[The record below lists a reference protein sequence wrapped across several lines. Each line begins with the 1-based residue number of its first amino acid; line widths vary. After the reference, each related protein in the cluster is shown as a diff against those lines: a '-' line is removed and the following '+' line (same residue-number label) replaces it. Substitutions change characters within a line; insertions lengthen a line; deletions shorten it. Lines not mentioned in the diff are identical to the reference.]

1 MCFSSLGNTKNLM
14 RNIVV
19 IGTQWGDEGKGKIVD
34 LLTPHF
40 DLVARY
46 QGGHNAGHTV
56 VIGDKKFILR
66 LLPSG
71 ILHPET
77 TCVIGNGV
85 VVDPQALKSE
95 IAELEALGISVKG
108 RLWISSRAH
117 LIMPYHRAIDIA
129 SEDALGNEKVGTTR
143 RGIGPTYEDKISRRG
158 LRVADLLEK
167 DVFRQKVLTNL
178 NNVSQ
183 RLKTNDCNVSDDK
196 KLYEAF
202 FEAAESLTEFVKDTT
217 YFLNSAVRGGKN
229 ILLEGAQGTML
240 DVDHGTYPYV
250 TSSSATAGGA
260 AIGTGLSPNKIT
272 GALGI
277 TKAYTTRVGSGPF
290 PTELNS
296 EVGEHIRKLGNEFGA
311 VTGRSRR
318 TGWFDALIVRYSVMV
333 NGLNTIA
340 LTKLD
345 VLDQLEEI
353 KICTGYKLGG
363 KEINEIPSTASA
375 LEKVEPIYKTVAG
388 WQATTAH
395 IKNYEELPEKAQGY
409 IKLLEDLV
417 ECQIGMISTGPE
429 RDETIFLPN
438 DLMRGWLI

>member
-1 MCFSSLGNTKNLM
+1 M

-40 DLVARY
+40 NIVARY

-85 VVDPQALKSE
+85 VVDPQALKAE
-95 IAELEALGISVKG
+95 IAELETVGINVKG

-129 SEDALGNEKVGTTR
+129 SEDALGDGKVGTTR

-158 LRVADLLEK
+158 LRVADLL
-167 DVFRQKVLTNL
+167 DPSFRQKTLANL
-178 NNVSQ
+178 NTVSE
-183 RLKTNDCNVSDDK
+183 RLKGSGHNSSDDK
-196 KLYEAF
+196 EQYDEF
-202 FEAAESLTEFVKDTT
+202 FQAAESLTEFIKDTT
-217 YFLNSAVRGGKN
+217 YFLNSAVKEGKN
-229 ILLEGAQGTML
+229 VLLEGAQGTML

-260 AIGTGLSPNKIT
+260 AIGTGLGPNKIN
-272 GALGI
+272 GVLGI

-290 PTELNS
+290 PTELND
-296 EVGEHIRKLGNEFGA
+296 EIGEHLRKQGNEFGA

-333 NGLNTIA
+333 NGLDTIA

-345 VLDQLEEI
+345 VLDQMPEI
-353 KICTGYKLGG
+353 KVCIGYRLNG
-363 KEINEIPSTASA
+363 KEITEIPSTASA
-375 LEKVEPIYKTVAG
+375 LEQVEPIYRTVAG
-388 WQATTAH
+388 WQETTAH
-395 IKNYEELPEKAQGY
+395 IKDYEQLPEKARDY

-417 ECQIGMISTGPE
+417 QCPIGMISTGPE

-438 DLMRGWLI
+438 QLMKGWLM

>member
-1 MCFSSLGNTKNLM
+1 M

-19 IGTQWGDEGKGKIVD
+19 VGTQWGDEGKGKIVD

-40 DLVARY
+40 NVVARY

-77 TCVIGNGV
+77 ICVIGNGV
-85 VVDPQALKSE
+85 VVDPQALQSE
-95 IAELEALGISVKG
+95 IAELQTVGISVIG

-129 SEDALGNEKVGTTR
+129 TEDALGNEKVGTTR

-158 LRVADLLEK
+158 LRVADLLDKES
-167 DVFRQKVLTNL
+167 FRQKVLAHSNAAIK
-178 NNVSQ
+178 
-183 RLKTNDCNVSDDK
+183 RLKTSGHNLSDDK
-196 KLYEAF
+196 DQYDSYFQAVEG
-202 FEAAESLTEFVKDTT
+202 LTEFIKDTT
-217 YFLNSAVRGGKN
+217 YFLNSAVKAGKN
-229 ILLEGAQGTML
+229 VLLEGAQGTML

-260 AIGTGLSPNKIT
+260 AIGTGLGPNKIT

-290 PTELNS
+290 PTELND
-296 EVGEHIRKLGNEFGA
+296 EMGEHLRKHGNEFGA
-311 VTGRSRR
+311 VTGRPRR
-318 TGWFDALIVRYSVMV
+318 TGWFDALIVRYAVMV
-333 NGLNTIA
+333 NGLDTIA

-345 VLDQLEEI
+345 VLDQMPEI
-353 KICTGYKLGG
+353 KVCIGYCLHG
-363 KEINEIPSTASA
+363 KEINELPSTASA
-375 LEKVEPIYKTVAG
+375 LEQVEPIYRTVKG
-388 WQATTAH
+388 WQETTAY
-395 IKNYEELPEKAQGY
+395 IKHYEQLPEKARDY

-417 ECQIGMISTGPE
+417 ECPIGMISTGPE

-438 DLMRGWLI
+438 QLMQGWLM

>member
-1 MCFSSLGNTKNLM
+1 M

-40 DLVARY
+40 SIVARY

-77 TCVIGNGV
+77 ICVIGNGV
-85 VVDPQALKSE
+85 VVDPQALQSE
-95 IAELEALGISVKG
+95 IAELQTVGISVTG

-129 SEDALGNEKVGTTR
+129 TEDALGDEKVGTTR

-158 LRVADLLEK
+158 LRVADLLDKES
-167 DVFRQKVLTNL
+167 FRQKVLAHSNAAIKRLRTSGHNL
-178 NNVSQ
+178 
-183 RLKTNDCNVSDDK
+183 SDDK
-196 KLYEAF
+196 DQYDSYFQAVEC
-202 FEAAESLTEFVKDTT
+202 LTGFIKDTT
-217 YFLNSAVRGGKN
+217 YFLNSAVKAGKN

-240 DVDHGTYPYV
+240 DIDHGTYPYV

-260 AIGTGLSPNKIT
+260 AIGTGLGPNKIT

-290 PTELNS
+290 PTELND
-296 EVGEHIRKLGNEFGA
+296 EMGEHLRKQGNEFGA
-311 VTGRSRR
+311 VTGRPRR
-318 TGWFDALIVRYSVMV
+318 TGWFDALIVRYAVMV
-333 NGLNTIA
+333 NGLGTIA

-345 VLDQLEEI
+345 VLDQMPEI
-353 KICTGYKLGG
+353 KVCIGYRLHG
-363 KEINEIPSTASA
+363 KEINELPSTASA
-375 LEKVEPIYKTVAG
+375 LEQVEPIYRTVKG
-388 WQATTAH
+388 WQETTAH
-395 IKNYEELPEKAQGY
+395 IKHYEKLPEKARDY
-409 IKLLEDLV
+409 IKLIEDLV
-417 ECQIGMISTGPE
+417 ECPIGMISTGPE

-438 DLMRGWLI
+438 QLMQGWLM

>member
-1 MCFSSLGNTKNLM
+1 M
-14 RNIVV
+14 RNIVI

-40 DLVARY
+40 DIVARY

-56 VIGDKKFILR
+56 VVGDRKFVLR

-77 TCVIGNGV
+77 TCIIGNGV
-85 VVDPQALKSE
+85 VVDPQALKTE
-95 IAELEALGISVKG
+95 IEELESVGINVSG

-129 SEDALGNEKVGTTR
+129 REDALGNEKVGTTR

-158 LRVADLLEK
+158 LRIGDLQ
-167 DVFRQKVLTNL
+167 DNQSFRQKVLANL
-178 NNVSQ
+178 NIAQ
-183 RLKTNDCNVSDDK
+183 ERLKAGGHNLAYDQE
-196 KLYEAF
+196 LYESYF
-202 FEAAESLTEFVKDTT
+202 QTAESLIPYIKDTT
-217 YFLNSAVRGGKN
+217 YFLNSMVKAGKN

-260 AIGTGLSPNKIT
+260 SVGTGLGPGKIS
-272 GALGI
+272 GVLGI

-290 PTELNS
+290 PTELND
-296 EVGEHIRKLGNEFGA
+296 ETGEHLRKRGSEFGA

-318 TGWFDALIVRYSVMV
+318 TGWFDALIVRYSVLV
-333 NGLNTIA
+333 SGIDTIA

-345 VLDQLEEI
+345 VLDEMPEIKVCVGYRYKGEEI
-353 KICTGYKLGG
+353 K
-363 KEINEIPSTASA
+363 EIPALANA
-375 LEKVEPIYKTVAG
+375 LEQVEPIYKTVKG
-388 WQATTAH
+388 WQQNTAQ
-395 IKNYEELPEKAQGY
+395 IKNYQELPQLAQDY
-409 IKLLEDLV
+409 VKILEDLV
-417 ECQIGMISTGPE
+417 ECPIGMISTGPE

-438 DLMRGWLI
+438 QLMQGWLMR

>member
-1 MCFSSLGNTKNLM
+1 M

-40 DLVARY
+40 NIVARY

-85 VVDPQALKSE
+85 VVDPQALKAE
-95 IAELEALGISVKG
+95 IAELETVGINVKG

-129 SEDALGNEKVGTTR
+129 SEDALGDGKVGTTR

-158 LRVADLLEK
+158 LRVADLL
-167 DVFRQKVLTNL
+167 DPSFRQKTLANL
-178 NNVSQ
+178 NTVSE
-183 RLKTNDCNVSDDK
+183 RLKGSGHNSSDDK
-196 KLYEAF
+196 EQYDEF
-202 FEAAESLTEFVKDTT
+202 FQAAESLTEFIKDTT
-217 YFLNSAVRGGKN
+217 YFLNSAVKEGKN
-229 ILLEGAQGTML
+229 VLLEGAQGTML

-260 AIGTGLSPNKIT
+260 AIGTGLGPNKIN
-272 GALGI
+272 GVLGI

-290 PTELNS
+290 PTELND
-296 EVGEHIRKLGNEFGA
+296 EIGEHLRKQGNEFGA

-333 NGLNTIA
+333 NGLDTIA

-345 VLDQLEEI
+345 VLDQMPEI
-353 KICTGYKLGG
+353 KVCIGYRLNG
-363 KEINEIPSTASA
+363 KEITEIPSTASA
-375 LEKVEPIYKTVAG
+375 LEQVEPIYCTVAG
-388 WQATTAH
+388 WQETTAH
-395 IKNYEELPEKAQGY
+395 IKDYEQLPEKARDY

-417 ECQIGMISTGPE
+417 QCPIGMISTGPE

-438 DLMRGWLI
+438 QLMKGWLM

>member
-1 MCFSSLGNTKNLM
+1 M

-40 DLVARY
+40 NIVARY

-85 VVDPQALKSE
+85 VVDPQALKAE
-95 IAELEALGISVKG
+95 IAELETVGINVKG

-129 SEDALGNEKVGTTR
+129 SEDALGDGKVGTTR

-158 LRVADLLEK
+158 LRVADLL
-167 DVFRQKVLTNL
+167 DPSFRQKTLANL
-178 NNVSQ
+178 NTVSE
-183 RLKTNDCNVSDDK
+183 RLKGSGHNSSDDK
-196 KLYEAF
+196 EQYDEF
-202 FEAAESLTEFVKDTT
+202 FQAAESLTEFIKDTT
-217 YFLNSAVRGGKN
+217 YFLNSAVKEGKN
-229 ILLEGAQGTML
+229 VLLEGAQGTML

-260 AIGTGLSPNKIT
+260 AIGTGLGPNKIN
-272 GALGI
+272 GVLGI

-290 PTELNS
+290 PTELND
-296 EVGEHIRKLGNEFGA
+296 EIGEHLRKQGNEFGA

-333 NGLNTIA
+333 NGLDTIA

-345 VLDQLEEI
+345 VLDQMPEI
-353 KICTGYKLGG
+353 KICIGYRLNG
-363 KEINEIPSTASA
+363 KEITEIPSTASA
-375 LEKVEPIYKTVAG
+375 LEQVEPIYRTVAG
-388 WQATTAH
+388 WQETTAH
-395 IKNYEELPEKAQGY
+395 IKDYEQLPEKARDY

-417 ECQIGMISTGPE
+417 QCPIGMISTGPE

-438 DLMRGWLI
+438 QLMKGWLM

>member
-1 MCFSSLGNTKNLM
+1 M
-14 RNIVV
+14 RNIVI

-40 DLVARY
+40 DIVARY

-56 VIGDKKFILR
+56 VVGDRKFVLR

-77 TCVIGNGV
+77 TCIIGNGV
-85 VVDPQALKSE
+85 VVDPQALNTE
-95 IAELEALGISVKG
+95 IEELESVGINVSG

-129 SEDALGNEKVGTTR
+129 REDALGNEKVGTTR

-158 LRVADLLEK
+158 LRIGDLQ
-167 DVFRQKVLTNL
+167 DNQSFRQKVLANL
-178 NNVSQ
+178 NIAQ
-183 RLKTNDCNVSDDK
+183 ERLKAGGHNLAYDQE
-196 KLYEAF
+196 LYESYF
-202 FEAAESLTEFVKDTT
+202 QTAESLIPYIKDTT
-217 YFLNSAVRGGKN
+217 YFLNSMVKAGKN

-260 AIGTGLSPNKIT
+260 SVGTGLGPGKIS
-272 GALGI
+272 GVLGI

-290 PTELNS
+290 PTELND
-296 EVGEHIRKLGNEFGA
+296 ETGEHLRKRGSEFGA

-318 TGWFDALIVRYSVMV
+318 TGWFDALIVRYSVLV
-333 NGLNTIA
+333 SAIDTIA

-345 VLDQLEEI
+345 VLDEMPEIKVCVGYRYKGEEI
-353 KICTGYKLGG
+353 KELPALA
-363 KEINEIPSTASA
+363 NA
-375 LEKVEPIYKTVAG
+375 LEQVEPIYKTVKG
-388 WQATTAH
+388 WQQNTAQ
-395 IKNYEELPEKAQGY
+395 IKNYQELPQLAQDY
-409 IKLLEDLV
+409 VKILEDLV
-417 ECQIGMISTGPE
+417 ECPIGMISTGPE

-438 DLMRGWLI
+438 QLMQGWLMR

>member
-1 MCFSSLGNTKNLM
+1 M
-14 RNIVV
+14 RNIVI

-40 DLVARY
+40 DIVARY

-56 VIGDKKFILR
+56 VVGDRKFILR

-77 TCVIGNGV
+77 TCIIGNGV
-85 VVDPQALKSE
+85 VVDPQALKTE
-95 IAELEALGISVKG
+95 VEELESVGINVSG

-129 SEDALGNEKVGTTR
+129 REDALGNEKVGTTR
-143 RGIGPTYEDKISRRG
+143 RGIGPCYEDKISRQG
-158 LRVADLLEK
+158 LRVGDLQ
-167 DVFRQKVLTNL
+167 DNQSFRQKVLANL
-178 NNVSQ
+178 TVAQ
-183 RLKTNDCNVSDDK
+183 ERLKASGHNLAYDQE
-196 KLYEAF
+196 LYENYF
-202 FEAAESLTEFVKDTT
+202 QTAESLIPYIKDTT
-217 YFLNSAVRGGKN
+217 YFLNSMVKAGKN

-260 AIGTGLSPNKIT
+260 SVGTGLGPGKIS
-272 GALGI
+272 GVLGI

-290 PTELNS
+290 PTELNN
-296 EVGEHIRKLGNEFGA
+296 EIGEHLRKRGSEFGA

-318 TGWFDALIVRYSVMV
+318 TGWFDALIVRYSVLV
-333 NGLNTIA
+333 SAIDTIA

-345 VLDQLEEI
+345 VLDEMPEI
-353 KICTGYKLGG
+353 KICVGYRYKGEEI
-363 KEINEIPSTASA
+363 KEIPALANA
-375 LEKVEPIYKTVAG
+375 LEQVEPIYKTVKG
-388 WQATTAH
+388 WQQNTAQ
-395 IKNYEELPEKAQGY
+395 IKNYQELPQLAQDY
-409 IKLLEDLV
+409 VKILEELV
-417 ECQIGMISTGPE
+417 ECPIGMISTGPE

-438 DLMRGWLI
+438 QLMQGWLMR

>member
-1 MCFSSLGNTKNLM
+1 M

-40 DLVARY
+40 DIVARY

-71 ILHPET
+71 ILHQQT
-77 TCVIGNGV
+77 TCIIGNGV
-85 VVDPQALKSE
+85 VVDPQALKAE
-95 IAELEALGISVKG
+95 IAELKAVGINVEN

-129 SEDALGNEKVGTTR
+129 TEDALGSEKVGTTR

-158 LRVADLLEK
+158 LRIADLLEK
-167 DVFRQKVLTNL
+167 ESFRQKVLVNL
-178 NNVSQ
+178 DSVNQ
-183 RLKTNDCNVSDDK
+183 RLKANGQTLADDK
-196 KLYEAF
+196 EVYENYF
-202 FEAAESLTEFVKDTT
+202 QAAESLTKFIRDTT
-217 YFLNSAVRGGKN
+217 YFLNKAVKEGKSL
-229 ILLEGAQGTML
+229 LLEGAQGTML

-260 AIGTGLSPNKIT
+260 AIGTGLGPNKIT
-272 GALGI
+272 GSLGI
-277 TKAYTTRVGSGPF
+277 AKAYATRVGSGPF
-290 PTELNS
+290 PTELND
-296 EVGEHIRKLGNEFGA
+296 EVGKHIRELGNEFGS
-311 VTGRSRR
+311 VTGRARR

-345 VLDQLEEI
+345 VLDELAEI
-353 KICTGYKLGG
+353 KVCVGYKLNG
-363 KEINEIPSTASA
+363 KEINEVPSTASA
-375 LEKVEPIYKTVAG
+375 LEKVEPIYKTVPG
-388 WQATTAH
+388 WQQTTAH
-395 IKNYEELPEKAQGY
+395 IKDYEQLPEKARDY
-409 IKLLEDLV
+409 IKLLEDLI
-417 ECQIGMISTGPE
+417 ECPIGMISTGPE

-438 DLMRGWLI
+438 DLMKDWLM

>member
-1 MCFSSLGNTKNLM
+1 M

-85 VVDPQALKSE
+85 VIDPQALKSE
-95 IAELEALGISVKG
+95 IAELKAVGIDVNG

-129 SEDALGNEKVGTTR
+129 SEDALGSEKVGTTR

-158 LRVADLLEK
+158 LRVADLL
-167 DVFRQKVLTNL
+167 DRDSFHQKVLSNL
-178 NNVSQ
+178 NSVNE
-183 RLKTNDCNVSDDK
+183 RLKSNEQSLNDDK
-196 KLYEAF
+196 EAYKAY

-217 YFLNSAVRGGKN
+217 YFLNSAVKEGKN

-260 AIGTGLSPNKIT
+260 AIGTGLGPNKIT

-277 TKAYTTRVGSGPF
+277 AKAYTTRVGSGPF
-290 PTELNS
+290 PTELHD
-296 EVGEHIRKLGNEFGA
+296 EVGDHIRKLGNEFGS

-333 NGLNTIA
+333 NGLDTIA

-345 VLDQLEEI
+345 VLDELAEI
-353 KICTGYKLGG
+353 KVCTGYKLQG

-375 LEKVEPIYKTVAG
+375 LERVEPIYKTVKG
-388 WQATTAH
+388 WQKTTAH
-395 IKNYEELPEKAQGY
+395 IKNYQELPEKARDY
-409 IKLLEDLV
+409 VKLLEDLV
-417 ECQIGMISTGPE
+417 ECPIGMISTGPE

-438 DLMRGWLI
+438 ELMKGWLM